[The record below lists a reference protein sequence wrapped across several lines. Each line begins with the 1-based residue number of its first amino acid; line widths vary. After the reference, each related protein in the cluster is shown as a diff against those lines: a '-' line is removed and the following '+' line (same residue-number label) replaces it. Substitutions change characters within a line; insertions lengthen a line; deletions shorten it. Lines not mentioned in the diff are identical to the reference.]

1 MNIPLK
7 INPREKKIL
16 IIGGVIVVLILAYL
30 VIAWYGNIKG
40 SMRENIETK
49 KFILEKQL
57 NKIPEKENMLRKS
70 ENLSN
75 QLKILE
81 RGLLPGNKPP
91 VAAARIQKILKEM
104 ALSLNINI
112 KLEKA
117 LHTVD
122 SGPYLGIPV
131 EIGFTSTTE
140 KLKKMIYRIK
150 TSSLL
155 LTIPDIKIRV
165 SNKRNPANSYT
176 TLTVK
181 GFIKKPQIS
190 NDDRKEAGNA
200 T

>member
-1 MNIPLK
+1 MNVPLK

-16 IIGGVIVVLILAYL
+16 IIGGVIAVLILAYL

-40 SMRENIETK
+40 SMRESIEAK
-49 KFILEKQL
+49 KFILVKQL

-75 QLKILE
+75 QLKVLE
-81 RGLLPGNKPP
+81 RGLLPGDKPP
-91 VAAARIQKILKEM
+91 VAAARIQKTLKEM
-104 ALSLNINI
+104 ALSLNVNI

-117 LHTVD
+117 LNTVD

-155 LTIPDIKIRV
+155 LTITDIKIRV
-165 SNKRNPANSYT
+165 TNQRNPVNSYT

>member
-1 MNIPLK
+1 MNVPLK

-16 IIGGVIVVLILAYL
+16 IIGGVIAVLILAYL
-30 VIAWYGNIKG
+30 VVSWYGNIKG
-40 SMRENIETK
+40 SMRENIEAK
-49 KFILEKQL
+49 KFILVKQL

-70 ENLSN
+70 ENLSSH
-75 QLKILE
+75 LKVLE

-91 VAAARIQKILKEM
+91 VAAARIQKILKGM
-104 ALSLNINI
+104 ALSLNVNI

-117 LHTVD
+117 LNTVD
-122 SGPYLGIPV
+122 NGSYLGIPV

-155 LTIPDIKIRV
+155 LTITDIKIRV
-165 SNKRNPANSYT
+165 PNQRNPVNSYT